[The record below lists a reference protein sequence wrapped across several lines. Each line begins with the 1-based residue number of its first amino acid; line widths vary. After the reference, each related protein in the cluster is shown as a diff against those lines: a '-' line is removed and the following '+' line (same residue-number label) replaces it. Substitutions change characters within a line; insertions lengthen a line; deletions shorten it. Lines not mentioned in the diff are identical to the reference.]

1 MEGEGTVGGCH
12 GEHISWLPW
21 QGGDIAVAVEV
32 AVAEPEAFLAFL
44 TTGFDGEGEGDNS
57 PPDEHSR
64 PAGPS
69 NPWGAPGAPDGIRG
83 APPPSTF
90 VSDMS
95 VSVMPPLRLTRNRS
109 SKTDF
114 NFQVVNWIS
123 A

>member
-1 MEGEGTVGGCH
+1 MGGCH

-95 VSVMPPLRLTRNRS
+95 LMPAPRLTINRS
-109 SKTDF
+109 SKPDF
-114 NFQVVNWIS
+114 IFQVVNWIS